1 MKIEVSLGE
10 ILDRQSILKI
20 KILKV
25 SDPGKILNVDREYQ
39 GILKSLKGLKLD
51 NLQEQIEQLN
61 KVNKELWDIEDKLR
75 IKEVE
80 QIFDQEFI
88 NLARSVY
95 KLNDKRYN
103 IKREINLLSGSSIV
117 EEKQYPKYKDM
128 P

>member
-10 ILDRQSILKI
+10 VLDRQSILKL

-25 SDPGKILNVDREYQ
+25 SDPGKILNVTREYQ

-51 NLQEQIEQLN
+51 NLKEQIEQLN
-61 KVNKELWDIEDKLR
+61 KVNKELWDTEDRLR
-75 IKEVE
+75 MKEAE
-80 QIFDQEFI
+80 QIFDKEFVD
-88 NLARSVY
+88 LARSVY
-95 KLNDKRYN
+95 KLNDKRYS

-117 EEKQYPKYKDM
+117 EEKQYSKYKDM